1 MEREHYSCMACVS
14 SPASGRRQRFLY
26 SFATGTHQE
35 AERVECTGTQL
46 AALVAGPNSSL
57 AIAEDG
63 TVLGWGCAGALLGQ
77 EGRWPSPQPFPLPGL
92 RVAHI
97 ALGTSHALFLTQNGS
112 VYSVGDGQHGKLGHG
127 NEENCYT
134 AKLVSLPET
143 KVIKQVAVGEQHSL
157 MLTASGAVFAFGLGA
172 YGALGVDSLE
182 DHHAPTPVGTRSLIA
197 YIAAGYNQSFAI
209 DHDGRAYSF
218 GVNGPWLGHN
228 NLSKSYLWLS
238 SRASNEKRNVVV
250 TPRRIGSVSD
260 LKMKSIAV
268 GMKHTLLLTTD
279 GLVYGMGKNRTG
291 CLGLG
296 KGHKK
301 AVWDA
306 VKIDALASVNIE
318 FVGAGERHSVAVS
331 DVGTIYAFGSGRVP
345 TGMSKNASHDL
356 PRPLE
361 GTRASAKPLHVAV
374 GPRHTL
380 ILLPSP
386 LLLLPDSK
394 SGYFTVTESSE
405 VDPRIGEMVSSL
417 NLGREGEKIFSD
429 ANISFEVL
437 QILTK
442 DDLQELGLPLSVR
455 LAVYNYMQ
463 RVPATPRK
471 DSVKA
476 TISQND
482 LSFVNKL
489 GVGAFG
495 DVWEGRLRGTTT
507 VAIKSVRSTD
517 KTSFLAEAQ
526 IMSSLPAHPNVVTF
540 FGLAEGPGQLF
551 IITEF
556 MADGSLDK
564 HLIRNQGAV
573 SVESLIQM
581 TKDLAAGMDHLAEH
595 GIIHRDLA
603 ARNLLLE
610 IKRSD
615 VYRVKVCDFGLSR
628 LSTEE
633 LNPQQMKTIPV
644 RWTAV
649 EVFMGKPYTGKC
661 DVWSFGVT
669 VWEIF
674 SFGALPYA
682 GMATREVVDAV
693 LQGVRLAKPDG
704 CPDDIF
710 TQIILP
716 CLQANPEDRPT
727 FRELYHKLE
736 SLFPSQQR
744 TSSSLTT
751 SPTTSNFSATLSH
764 SSSCGGSGGISL
776 SSSPAAAVPTSM
788 AMQVAEEVM
797 ASSQSLTALAPY
809 ASSSGVTTRSPPSV
823 ESAEPSVTPVAPSKT
838 EYVSPRLAA
847 PSSPEMAAAGS
858 GKMTAFSSA
867 ANGKGSPRK
876 LLTSSMLDLHYSAFG
891 SLNPR
896 SAAIKT
902 RSCDEGALTNAL
914 ALIQPTTTSTTAPKE
929 GRPRTNSGSAA
940 CSGYS
945 SIPEGMRSSL
955 PLATRRK
962 KSPTRATSADS
973 RLGEKVERVDG
984 EVQIGG
990 GDWAVKTSAALGRR
1004 MGIADIDPYQLLRL
1018 SESVGG
1024 FTEEEEPEAT
1034 QDQPPHP
1041 QRQQSFDG
1049 SRSTRKEKTLNRLAW
1064 GKFHKA

>member
-1 MEREHYSCMACVS
+1 
-14 SPASGRRQRFLY
+14 
-26 SFATGTHQE
+26 
-35 AERVECTGTQL
+35 
-46 AALVAGPNSSL
+46 
-57 AIAEDG
+57 
-63 TVLGWGCAGALLGQ
+63 
-77 EGRWPSPQPFPLPGL
+77 
-92 RVAHI
+92 
-97 ALGTSHALFLTQNGS
+97 
-112 VYSVGDGQHGKLGHG
+112 
-127 NEENCYT
+127 
-134 AKLVSLPET
+134 
-143 KVIKQVAVGEQHSL
+143 
-157 MLTASGAVFAFGLGA
+157 
-172 YGALGVDSLE
+172 
-182 DHHAPTPVGTRSLIA
+182 
-197 YIAAGYNQSFAI
+197 
-209 DHDGRAYSF
+209 
-218 GVNGPWLGHN
+218 
-228 NLSKSYLWLS
+228 
-238 SRASNEKRNVVV
+238 
-250 TPRRIGSVSD
+250 
-260 LKMKSIAV
+260 
-268 GMKHTLLLTTD
+268 
-279 GLVYGMGKNRTG
+279 
-291 CLGLG
+291 
-296 KGHKK
+296 
-301 AVWDA
+301 
-306 VKIDALASVNIE
+306 
-318 FVGAGERHSVAVS
+318 
-331 DVGTIYAFGSGRVP
+331 
-345 TGMSKNASHDL
+345 
-356 PRPLE
+356 
-361 GTRASAKPLHVAV
+361 
-374 GPRHTL
+374 
-380 ILLPSP
+380 
-386 LLLLPDSK
+386 
-394 SGYFTVTESSE
+394 
-405 VDPRIGEMVSSL
+405 
-417 NLGREGEKIFSD
+417 
-429 ANISFEVL
+429 
-437 QILTK
+437 
-442 DDLQELGLPLSVR
+442 
-455 LAVYNYMQ
+455 MQ

-526 IMSSLPAHPNVVTF
+526 IMSYASLKPRSTKRFALILITHTFELLGVFRRHPNVVTF

-838 EYVSPRLAA
+838 E
-847 PSSPEMAAAGS
+847 
-858 GKMTAFSSA
+858 
-867 ANGKGSPRK
+867 
-876 LLTSSMLDLHYSAFG
+876 D
-891 SLNPR
+891 
-896 SAAIKT
+896 
-902 RSCDEGALTNAL
+902 
-914 ALIQPTTTSTTAPKE
+914 
-929 GRPRTNSGSAA
+929 
-940 CSGYS
+940 
-945 SIPEGMRSSL
+945 
-955 PLATRRK
+955 
-962 KSPTRATSADS
+962 
-973 RLGEKVERVDG
+973 
-984 EVQIGG
+984 GG
-990 GDWAVKTSAALGRR
+990 GREWQDDRV
-1004 MGIADIDPYQLLRL
+1004 QLRG
-1018 SESVGG
+1018 E
-1024 FTEEEEPEAT
+1024 
-1034 QDQPPHP
+1034 
-1041 QRQQSFDG
+1041 
-1049 SRSTRKEKTLNRLAW
+1049 
-1064 GKFHKA
+1064 